1 MSAIGNDYEFTDLF
15 ARQVAAFAKPGDVL
29 IVLTTSGKSRNIRL
43 YVKRVFISG
52 GCRGVQRGPEQAG
65 WLAGRLGITSTDA
78 LQCHPPR
85 HTVPYCAAP
94 PRVLPCARRRV

>member
-1 MSAIGNDYEFTDLF
+1 MLF
-15 ARQVAAFAKPGDVL
+15 VPGMAPYDQDRGMGG
-29 IVLTTSGKSRNIRL
+29 GKSRNIRL